1 MSDDDNLK
9 RMTKLI
15 QNFVSSDEIKIIASL
30 LIKLQMDYTDL
41 ARLATDD
48 QYDPNTWT
56 HKDVLDFLTKGS

>member
-48 QYDPNTWT
+48 KYDPNTWT